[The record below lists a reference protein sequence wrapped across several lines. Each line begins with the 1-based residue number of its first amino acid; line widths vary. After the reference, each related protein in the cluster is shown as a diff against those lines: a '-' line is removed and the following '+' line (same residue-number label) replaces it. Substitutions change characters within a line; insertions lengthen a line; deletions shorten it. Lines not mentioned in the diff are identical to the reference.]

1 MAVELELVA
10 VELVVV
16 TLLLDWMRMRPQCKA
31 DVLVGAEMMLGP
43 GILVCVQ
50 KAFHFLA
57 TKYEHVFIVSVIGIL
72 HLNKKNL

>member
-16 TLLLDWMRMRPQCKA
+16 TLLPDWMRMRPQCKA

-43 GILVCVQ
+43 RILVCV
-50 KAFHFLA
+50 
-57 TKYEHVFIVSVIGIL
+57 
-72 HLNKKNL
+72 